1 MDNRFLSAFTEPT
14 RVKIL
19 GRFVYPFCLKHRVR
33 LSAIGSPL
41 LTGEKIE
48 PIDLLIAVQICAEEP
63 VGKLGFVDGFRLVL
77 LRRNELYFTRQL
89 KRFIDYVG
97 VKNHPK
103 FWERKAK
110 EGRTETGVP
119 WELVVVANLMRAGV
133 QEERAW
139 EMPECQAIWLNTAIL
154 SSKGVDVQVLTTDEE
169 EFMAEN
175 GKEKAESKGESPEA
189 QNT

>member
-63 VGKLGFVDGFRLVL
+63 VGKLGFVDGLRLVR
-77 LRRNELYFTRQL
+77 LRRNELHFSRQL
-89 KRFIDYVG
+89 KRFIDFVG
-97 VKNHPK
+97 IKNHPK
-103 FWERKAK
+103 FWERKSK
-110 EGRTETGVP
+110 EGRTESGVP

-154 SSKGVDVQVLTTDEE
+154 SSKGVDVQVLTSDEE
-169 EFMAEN
+169 EFMAE
-175 GKEKAESKGESPEA
+175 EQKAK
-189 QNT
+189 NTKQD